1 MIDIKMASTTTPEN
15 SYPVWDFVCIDGNV
29 QYVSGDDEA
38 KQRAEISCFMQ
49 RGSVKQLPY
58 SGPDWLSFLTDKIS
72 FGDLDSMMQESLT
85 ATESQDFY
93 PVYSASNEK
102 LLVTVQRRD

>member
-1 MIDIKMASTTTPEN
+1 MIDIQMASTTTPEN
-15 SYPVWDFVCIDGNV
+15 SYPVWDFVYNDGIV
-29 QYVSGDDEA
+29 PYVRGSDEER
-38 KQRAEISCFMQ
+38 QRAEVSCFMQ

-85 ATESQDFY
+85 ATESQDFF

>member
-1 MIDIKMASTTTPEN
+1 MIDVKMASTTTPDN
-15 SYPVWDFVCIDGNV
+15 SYPVWDFVCVDGIV
-29 QYVSGDDEA
+29 PYVSGADE
-38 KQRAEISCFMQ
+38 KRQRAEISCFMQ

-85 ATESQDFY
+85 ATESQEFY
-93 PVYSASNEK
+93 PVYSTNNEQ
-102 LLVTVQRRD
+102 LLVTVQRRE